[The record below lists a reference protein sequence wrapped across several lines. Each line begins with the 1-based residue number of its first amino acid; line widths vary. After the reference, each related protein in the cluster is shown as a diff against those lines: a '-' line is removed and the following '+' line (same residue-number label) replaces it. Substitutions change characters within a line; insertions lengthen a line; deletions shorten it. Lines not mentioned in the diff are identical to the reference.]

1 MDLKIIPVT
10 AGAEVSFLNVKLQV
24 TLNDQSDFYECRLSM
39 KQATALKKHYLDGTI
54 DGSVVREILL
64 DYDDTTAITLN
75 YKKLRAY
82 FPHDFTATQCETA
95 LWKILDQWHQTQ
107 CA

>member
-24 TLNDQSDFYECRLSM
+24 TLNDQIEFYECRLNL
-39 KQATALKKHYLDGTI
+39 KQAATLKKHYLDGTL

-64 DYDDTTAITLN
+64 DYDETTAISLN

-82 FPHDFTATQCETA
+82 FPQDYTAKQCEAA
-95 LWKILDQWHQTQ
+95 LWEILDQWHQNQ